1 MKTYAIW
8 KDKEVVDYIKLTEE
22 QAMQLNGIKGIWVY
36 FGFDSKTNPE
46 KYVTCNICNGS
57 GYILFAHDK
66 VKCPVCNGNK
76 ILCI

>member
-8 KDKEVVDYIKLTEE
+8 KDREVVDYIKLTEE
-22 QAMQLNGIKGIWVY
+22 QAAQLNSIKGIGIY
-36 FGFDSKTNPE
+36 FGFDPKTNPE
-46 KYVTCNICNGS
+46 KYVTCNTCNGS